1 MLSALFKS
9 FKSNKKILSN
19 IYSLEITA
27 FLLFF
32 RTSNCL
38 FPICVPIHVDPG
50 NGGVRNQSQSWDG
63 LDLYQ
68 CGLSLS
74 MRGLFKSLYTV
85 GDQRDGLFSLRD
97 APNLWARLASACARS
112 LIQSDLKKAKRVALG
127 GGRTVGQKM

>member
-1 MLSALFKS
+1 MGCILYMH
-9 FKSNKKILSN
+9 SN
-19 IYSLEITA
+19 YRP
-27 FLLFF
+27 FLLSFLN
-32 RTSNCL
+32 RLSNCL

-127 GGRTVGQKM
+127 GRTHSGPENVKKSWPKNS

>member
-1 MLSALFKS
+1 MIMGC
-9 FKSNKKILSN
+9 ILYIVN
-19 IYSLEITA
+19 NRP
-27 FLLFF
+27 FLLSFLN
-32 RTSNCL
+32 RPSNCL
-38 FPICVPIHVDPG
+38 FPICVPIYVDPG

-112 LIQSDLKKAKRVALG
+112 LIQSDLKK
-127 GGRTVGQKM
+127 GQKSCFRGEDAQWARKCKKVQAKKTS